1 MSAVLLLRVS
11 AFTSLLFALGHTLGG
26 MKFWSPM
33 GDNQVLQLMRSVHFD
48 VMGTSRSYF
57 DFYMGFG
64 WSLSVAGFLQ
74 AILLWQISSLS
85 KNAAT
90 ARPMV
95 AAIALAVG
103 MSGIIAWQFL
113 FSIPA
118 LFSLVLFGLLVATF
132 VISRKTSPT

>member
-1 MSAVLLLRVS
+1 LVA
-11 AFTSLLFALGHTLGG
+11 
-26 MKFWSPM
+26 
-33 GDNQVLQLMRSVHFD
+33 
-48 VMGTSRSYF
+48 
-57 DFYMGFG
+57 
-64 WSLSVAGFLQ
+64 SVAGFLQ

-103 MSGIIAWQFL
+103 MSGIIARQFL

-132 VISRKTSPT
+132 VISGKTSPT

>member
-64 WSLSVAGFLQ
+64 WSLQLPASY
-74 AILLWQISSLS
+74 
-85 KNAAT
+85 
-90 ARPMV
+90 RP
-95 AAIALAVG
+95 
-103 MSGIIAWQFL
+103 
-113 FSIPA
+113 FS
-118 LFSLVLFGLLVATF
+118 FGKF
-132 VISRKTSPT
+132 PP

>member
-26 MKFWSPM
+26 VKFWSPM

-64 WSLSVAGFLQ
+64 WSLQLPASYMPFSFGKFPPSAKMRRPH
-74 AILLWQISSLS
+74 ARWLLPLRWQW
-85 KNAAT
+85 
-90 ARPMV
+90 
-95 AAIALAVG
+95 G
-103 MSGIIAWQFL
+103 
-113 FSIPA
+113 
-118 LFSLVLFGLLVATF
+118 
-132 VISRKTSPT
+132 